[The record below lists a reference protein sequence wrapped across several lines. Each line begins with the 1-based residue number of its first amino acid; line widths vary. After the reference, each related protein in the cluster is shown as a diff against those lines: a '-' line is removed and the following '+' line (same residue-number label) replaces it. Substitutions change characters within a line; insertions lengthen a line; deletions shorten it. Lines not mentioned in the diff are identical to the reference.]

1 MKGPI
6 QGVRSADLPGYRNL
20 GPIYEWVEGDTYL
33 IIDRVAHGHAEGA
46 VLCYCNPPV
55 HQVGNPGLD
64 AYLEGLARVSDQ
76 RGELGFLVL
85 YGSNDPVHAGGDLKE
100 SLNRLDATLEARK
113 EKEAAGAPP
122 EEIDRLYDWADA
134 RIEKGIALHGAVRDL
149 ARDLRVVAICGGGTR
164 YGGSAEIP
172 LMADY
177 LVGDSRSGMCFSES
191 MIGLIPG
198 WGGIARA
205 LVKAG
210 PANAAFMAKTGRE
223 VKAPQLLRMGIY
235 NVVVEVPL
243 PFPRKERTDDP
254 AADKA
259 RFLDALAEHDR
270 ETGRRVLPEGL
281 TIATCPREE
290 IPGVSPGERDVPA
303 PEQEIEE
310 EVARRKDPETYAA
323 LRGKPLKE
331 VKEEI
336 GRLGRPLAPQSVGA
350 LEGLLRGVDP
360 VSFDERDFVRKEA
373 EADCRLYRDPRFRA
387 GLTATLGQTVADFR
401 VQVEV

>member
-6 QGVRSADLPGYRNL
+6 EGVRSADLPGYRNL
-20 GPIYEWVEGDTYL
+20 GPIYEWSEGDTYL
-33 IIDRVAHGHAEGA
+33 VIDRVAYGDAEGA

-64 AYLEGLARVSDQ
+64 AYLEGLGRVSGQ
-76 RGELGFLVL
+76 RGDLAFLVL

-113 EKEAAGAPP
+113 EKEEAGAPAG
-122 EEIDRLYDWADA
+122 EIDRLYDWADA

-149 ARDLRVVAICGGGTR
+149 ARDLRVVAICGGGMR

-177 LVGDSRSGMCFSES
+177 LVGDSRSGMCFSEC

-223 VKAPQLLRMGIY
+223 TKAPELLRMGIY

-270 ETGRRVLPEGL
+270 ETGARVLPEGL
-281 TIATCPREE
+281 LIATCPLEE
-290 IPGVSPGERDVPA
+290 IPVVGPEEQTGPASGEEV
-303 PEQEIEE
+303 QG
-310 EVARRKDPETYAA
+310 EVARRKDPETYAGI
-323 LRGKPLKE
+323 RGKPLKE

-336 GRLGRPLAPQSVGA
+336 GRLGRPLAPQSVEA
-350 LEGLLRGVDP
+350 LETLLRDVDP
-360 VSFDERDFVRKEA
+360 GSFDERAFVRKEA
-373 EADCRLYRDPRFRA
+373 EADCRLYRDPRFRS

-401 VQVEV
+401 ET

>member
-1 MKGPI
+1 MNGPI

-20 GPIYEWVEGDTYL
+20 GPIYEWVEGGTYL
-33 IIDRVAHGHAEGA
+33 VVDRVACEEAEGA

-64 AYLEGLARVSDQ
+64 AYLEGLGRVADL
-76 RGELGFLVL
+76 RGELAFLVL
-85 YGSNDPVHAGGDLKE
+85 CGANDPVHAGGDLKE
-100 SLNRLDATLEARK
+100 SLNRLDRTLEARK
-113 EKEAAGAPP
+113 EKDAAGASA

-134 RIEKGIALHGAVRDL
+134 RIEKGVALHGAVREL
-149 ARDLRVVAICGGGTR
+149 AGDLRVVAVCGGGMR

-223 VKAPQLLRMGIY
+223 TRAPELLRMGIY
-235 NVVVEVPL
+235 NTVVEVDL

-270 ETGRRVLPEGL
+270 EAGMRLLPEGL
-281 TIATCPREE
+281 RIATCPLGE
-290 IPGVSPGERDVPA
+290 IPGVSPGERAEPA
-303 PEQEIEE
+303 SEQEIQE
-310 EVARRKDPETYAA
+310 EVARRKDPDTYAG
-323 LRGKPLKE
+323 LFGKPLKE
-331 VKEEI
+331 AREEI
-336 GRLGRPLAPQSVGA
+336 KRLGRPLAPQSVEA
-350 LEGLLRGVDP
+350 LEGLLSDVDP
-360 VSFDERDFVRKEA
+360 GSFDERAFVREEA
-373 EADCRLYRDPRFRA
+373 RADCRLYRDPRFRA
-387 GLTATLGQTVADFR
+387 GLTATLGQTVADYR
-401 VQVEV
+401 